1 MWSNWIHNL
10 VGKIDPTAFQEKFG
24 GGIEKLDQLV
34 TAKTVTI
41 NKLMEIAPSG
51 TVDPTSGLYNTTM
64 YLMAVV
70 LFVALIM
77 NATMRPV
84 DAKHH
89 MKE

>member
-1 MWSNWIHNL
+1 M
-10 VGKIDPTAFQEKFG
+10 GKIDPTTFQEKFG
-24 GGIEKLDQLV
+24 AGVNQLDQLV

>member
-1 MWSNWIHNL
+1 
-10 VGKIDPTAFQEKFG
+10 
-24 GGIEKLDQLV
+24 
-34 TAKTVTI
+34 
-41 NKLMEIAPSG
+41 MEIAPIG
-51 TVDPTSGLYNTTM
+51 TVDPTPGLYNTTM
-64 YLMAVV
+64 SLMAVV

>member
-1 MWSNWIHNL
+1 MVIVVMDYGRNMPSNRL
-10 VGKIDPTAFQEKFG
+10 VDILDDEKKIN
-24 GGIEKLDQLV
+24 IE
-34 TAKTVTI
+34 TVTI